1 MKINFPSIRFKP
13 QRGLTAREFVLLS
26 VLVIAIEGYFF
37 INYLLTPAYEK
48 YTSTVIDLEGREEV
62 LTELKMDYMRKNAME
77 KEIKAAEEKLAV
89 IQAQLPPYVSQ
100 EEAIF
105 CLDDFSDRSGLNIQ
119 SISFLGAGEL
129 PLSVLPADGTEE
141 KAYTGAAPAP
151 VVVEQQV
158 SINFMGSYQQLYDF
172 LDCVESSCRKAALK
186 SITMQKNNDGTLN
199 GVMTLSFT
207 SYWDESEGRK
217 PYVMTPAST
226 PGKASLFDEYAGY
239 SASGQAHS
247 ATVNPAPKPDFYIT
261 LNSYLNNSA
270 KIFMMNY
277 YNSGSEAI
285 EDKNEIVTA
294 QLTLNETGGKY
305 TYSYR
310 LGSYEIVEED
320 PTEIKDGRIR
330 MEVLVQ
336 ERRSDQDRVGL
347 ILDIENNTA
356 VPFEITVKGDDP
368 SNPRFIT
375 GKTTGNVVVK

>member
-89 IQAQLPPYVSQ
+89 IQVQLPPYVSQ

-105 CLDDFSDRSGLNIQ
+105 CLDDFSDRSGLDIQ
-119 SISFLGAGEL
+119 SISFLGADEL
-129 PLSVLPADGTEE
+129 PLSVLPAVGTEE
-141 KAYTGAAPAP
+141 KVYTGAAPAP

-158 SINFMGSYQQLYDF
+158 SINFMGTYQHLYDF
-172 LDCVESSCRKAALK
+172 LDYVESSYRKIALK

-199 GVMTLSFT
+199 GVMTLSFI
-207 SYWDESEGRK
+207 SYWDEFEGRR

-226 PGKASLFDEYAGY
+226 SGKAGLFDEYAGY
-239 SASGQAHS
+239 SASGQARS
-247 ATVNPAPKPDFYIT
+247 AAVKPAAKPDFYIT

-285 EDKNEIVTA
+285 EDKNEIVA
-294 QLTLNETGGKY
+294 ARLTLNETDGKY
-305 TYSYR
+305 TYSYK

-347 ILDIENNTA
+347 ILDIENNTG